1 MRPRRMGQSYKWEGW
16 GVHNVDQRQLPG
28 SATWEPMFN
37 LPSGFPGLIQA
48 NEIQFLDLCFPCKYV
63 APSCIEPLVINMN
76 VSSACSA
83 LVQRRVCDSVC
94 VCVCLL
100 VAAVHS
106 DAVSS
111 SQCSGLL
118 YTYT

>member
-37 LPSGFPGLIQA
+37 LPSGFPGLIHA
-48 NEIQFLDLCFPCKYV
+48 NEIQFLDFCFPCKYV

-83 LVQRRVCDSVC
+83 LVQRRACVC
-94 VCVCLL
+94 VCVC
-100 VAAVHS
+100 
-106 DAVSS
+106 VSS
-111 SQCSGLL
+111 RGCCAF
-118 YTYT
+118 